1 LLDLYGTTVAISRT
15 CTVERTGI
23 VTSRVYGASCGL
35 DIASST
41 TNRFQIASGGRV
53 HLVFA
58 SSTPKLWGLRMAG
71 DQRVHLQTLHG
82 LGRLTWSAP
91 AGATPVIAYLQSA
104 TVVHIPPPSGTV
116 LMVR

>member
-1 LLDLYGTTVAISRT
+1 MAISRT

-23 VTSRVYGASCGL
+23 VTSRVYGASSGL
-35 DIASST
+35 DIASSA